1 KWPIL
6 IAALF
11 VIIAGSGPRTTAG
24 KRRAARNALRHGL
37 SSPISSDPTLSAEV
51 AALAQQIAGKGASRE
66 QQELAAR
73 IAEAQ
78 IDLLRVRRAR
88 HDLLDRAHGD
98 YGYMSRKE
106 DRKRFKIVMHLALTI
121 GFNAR
126 IPDEFQE
133 LFLPLRGPEKSAA
146 ILFDFAACL
155 SALDPY
161 EPPPLSP
168 PT

>member
-1 KWPIL
+1 NADLQQTCRLRWGTGAWRGDACLKGPEGHFRPICSLFATKWPIL

-37 SSPISSDPTLSAEV
+37 SSPISSDPPLSEEV

-106 DRKRFKIVMHLALTI
+106 DRKRFKIVMHLAL
-121 GFNAR
+121 
-126 IPDEFQE
+126 
-133 LFLPLRGPEKSAA
+133 
-146 ILFDFAACL
+146 
-155 SALDPY
+155 
-161 EPPPLSP
+161 
-168 PT
+168 